1 MRHTERNLMFFLNMK
16 ASTSG
21 RVQLEQK
28 KVSYVGMYSETQSD
42 KYQELCSLC
51 CTVINFISNNEY
63 THVFTWF
70 LTNHIT

>member
-1 MRHTERNLMFFLNMK
+1 MRHTARNLMFVLNMK

-51 CTVINFISNNEY
+51 CVINFISNNEY